1 FKMAFLKYMKGAIV
15 GNEEPKFE
23 VLSKTDDYELR
34 SYTECRWVTLS
45 IHDKTPEEF
54 SRDEFKR
61 LFDYINGKNETGI
74 SIEMTIPM
82 VYHILNLLYLKLAPR
97 EIYVRT
103 FGGMAKDADWKRE
116 FDALKAK
123 LENPDDVDLSEYH
136 RAAYDPPFK
145 PFNRRNEVWVVK
157 KTSSVV
163 EEPQSP
169 TD

>member
-1 FKMAFLKYMKGAIV
+1 MPQHQLYIISQTSAFSIETDRSSSEKFKMAFLKYMKGAIV

-82 VYHILNLLYLKLAPR
+82 VYHVSPVEEK
-97 EIYVRT
+97 
-103 FGGMAKDADWKRE
+103 AKDYSVSFFLPAVRKS
-116 FDALKAK
+116 AK
-123 LENPDDVDLSEYH
+123 
-136 RAAYDPPFK
+136 
-145 PFNRRNEVWVVK
+145 
-157 KTSSVV
+157 SVRY
-163 EEPQSP
+163 
-169 TD
+169 